1 MSQIALIDR
10 ADSMTTQSARW
21 REEGQTIGLVPTM
34 GALHAGHL
42 ALVDAAR
49 SRYDRVVVS
58 IFVNPLQFG
67 PGEDFARYPR
77 SLERDLAA
85 LEGHG
90 VDAVFAP
97 DSSQMYPE
105 GPHAVPAVSAGPLGE
120 RFEGEHRP
128 GHFDGVLAAVS
139 RLFDVVRP
147 DGAFFGHKDA
157 QQLAVISRM
166 VKDHALPL
174 RIHAVDTVRDPDGLA
189 LSSRNRYLT
198 PAEREQAQVIPRA
211 IARAARADG
220 PEQAREAARAE
231 FAGGPVELEY
241 LELVDPGS
249 FVPVGPDAREGRLI
263 LACRVGQTRLID
275 NELLRFGQ

>member
-1 MSQIALIDR
+1 MSEIDVIEL
-10 ADSMTTQSARW
+10 ADVMSDRSKRW
-21 REEGQTIGLVPTM
+21 RDDGESIGLVPTM
-34 GALHAGHL
+34 GALHEGHL

-67 PGEDFARYPR
+67 PGEDFERYPR
-77 SLERDLAA
+77 SLEGDLAA
-85 LEGHG
+85 LDGHG
-90 VDAVFAP
+90 VAVVFAP
-97 DSSQMYPE
+97 EASQMYPA
-105 GPHAVPAVSAGPLGE
+105 GSPSPPFHAGPLGE

-166 VKDHALPL
+166 VTDQALPVV
-174 RIHAVDTVRDPDGLA
+174 IHAVDTVRAPDGLA

-198 PAEREQAQVIPRA
+198 PAEREQALVIPRA
-211 IARAARADG
+211 LAQAALADG
-220 PEQAREAARAE
+220 PVNAREAARAE
-231 FAGGPVELEY
+231 FVKARVELEY
-241 LELVDPGS
+241 LEVVEPGS
-249 FVPVGPDAREGRLI
+249 FVPVGAEAREGRLI
-263 LACRVGQTRLID
+263 LACRLGKTRLID